1 MEGVFYEVSDD
12 AKAYHMKQLG
22 LDAIHHLLTALSIF
36 YSIDHWVGYDNEGA
50 VKTPG
55 EGCIRVDQA

>member
-1 MEGVFYEVSDD
+1 MKGVLYEVSEN

-22 LDAIHHLLTALSIF
+22 LDAINHLLTALSIF
-36 YSIDHWVGYDNEGA
+36 YSVDYLGGYGNEGA

-55 EGCIRVDQA
+55 EGCIQVDRA